1 MQQKIAKPVLA
12 ELVRRGWTGGGF
24 ACSVL
29 NASDRPQTIIMD
41 LRDPIG
47 RSVFGEPGTSTIPPW
62 QTISAGFGFGG
73 TTQAYCTLSSA
84 TAKKGDIKLGFCTTG
99 PDGNCVAAVS
109 AE

>member
-24 ACSVL
+24 ACSAL

-73 TTQAYCTLSSA
+73 TTQAYCTVPSA
-84 TAKKGDIKLGFCTTG
+84 VPLPRKETSNSGFARRALTAI
-99 PDGNCVAAVS
+99 VS
-109 AE
+109 RP